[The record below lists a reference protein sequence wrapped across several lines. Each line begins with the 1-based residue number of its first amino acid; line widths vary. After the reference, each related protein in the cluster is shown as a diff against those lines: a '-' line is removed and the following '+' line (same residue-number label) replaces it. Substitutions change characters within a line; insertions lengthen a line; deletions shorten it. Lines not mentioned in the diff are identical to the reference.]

1 MEATIEATLK
11 KHGNSV
17 GLIIPK
23 VLRDALRLGAGQTVT
38 LEQTDGGLLLKPAKQ
53 RRFTLDALL
62 AECDPAAPMPEPLR
76 EWDSARAVG
85 REEW

>member
-1 MEATIEATLK
+1 MEATLK
-11 KHGNSV
+11 MFGNSV
-17 GLIIPK
+17 GLVIPK
-23 VLRDALRLGAGQTVT
+23 TLRDALHLGAGQTVT

-62 AECDPAAPMPEPLR
+62 AECDLTAPMPEPLR
-76 EWDSARAVG
+76 EWDSTPAVG